1 MNIAIFCNNSRGLKV
16 INFLKKKYNIKLIFF
31 SKKNLNKKIYEIVKT
46 KKIKCTIVKKLNSQK
61 IYDQIQKANIDI
73 NIVAGFPYIFNNK
86 MINSAKFGTLNLHAG
101 RLPKYRGGSPLNW
114 QIINNEKK
122 IGISII
128 KINRKIDDGKL
139 IAKSNFRISHNDNI
153 TDITKKA
160 ENEFLRII
168 EKGIKNLVNK
178 KFLRKFGK
186 SSYYRQRKDSDSEI
200 IFKRMTALE
209 IKNLVRA
216 CKYPYNAFY
225 KKNDLKK
232 YVKKVI
238 TLRKKD
244 LKFYNKKY
252 IFYCKKGQIFLK

>member
-168 EKGIKNLVNK
+168 EK
-178 KFLRKFGK
+178 
-186 SSYYRQRKDSDSEI
+186 E
-200 IFKRMTALE
+200 
-209 IKNLVRA
+209 
-216 CKYPYNAFY
+216 
-225 KKNDLKK
+225 LK
-232 YVKKVI
+232 I
-238 TLRKKD
+238 
-244 LKFYNKKY
+244 
-252 IFYCKKGQIFLK
+252 